1 MQFPVLTIRS
11 ERLLFMSWFKKLFTP
26 PEPSPRI
33 LSDKEKRDAEK
44 SARWAEDHR
53 AISECMPEILS
64 GIHHRIEQELALLAR
79 VGLPLPTQLSPAP
92 GQPLTWDTE
101 YETYEYTVPLNA
113 IKIQNPHFSIPMFH
127 YYVAWRNRNDPPL
140 YYLIPNTGTT
150 QRDELYNAYEHS
162 SMTEFLSRLPGRWFN
177 RDPYSY
183 FYECNK
189 EKVRG
194 WSPAYI
200 LNKQRPEVTA
210 APLQEVAG
218 FSLDDVSRMERVLTL
233 YRSLS
238 NNLAPTL
245 PRVLGSLNRDVKSYD
260 APDYGV
266 SGLLT
271 LNIPQPAFPA
281 KQTTLK
287 VIPASMTKQSVMR
300 ELFHNLPP
308 LECPI
313 SFELVDTGTA
323 VTYQI
328 ACSLADREQ
337 IIRQLRLALPQ
348 CAVIEQG
355 ASNDTPMLH
364 SLTLT
369 LPQYALAATSD
380 TKTDPLTQLFDLLE
394 SNTAGEHVAVQFI
407 CWPFPSAVVN
417 TFINTMNVGYFYKDY
432 HLNRDDSF
440 CNKLKSKLPLWHVTI
455 RVLASTTQTLTKIKT
470 KYFNQFVLPD
480 NPWIDATGPEILE
493 QRSTVPC
500 VLLSTAELAS
510 LAHFPYTEIRSDRLE
525 TASMKAKL
533 PPDLFTAGEV
543 KIGTSEARGQ
553 VRPVAIPDS
562 VRGRHLYIVGKSGS
576 GKSTL
581 LTNIAVQDIQRG
593 EGVCVIDPHGDLVS
607 DLLDYIPER
616 RVKDTIYFN
625 VSDRAH
631 PIGLDMMSAKSEA
644 EIEILTDDLITTFR
658 RLTETWGERMETI
671 LRYAFN
677 TLLRTPGATF
687 LDLQK
692 LLTNEG
698 WRSTVVRKLNFAPLT
713 DFWYSQFPNM
723 PKDAAQPIL
732 SRMTKIV
739 LSPTLNAI
747 FGQSQNTLNFNDVIR
762 NRKIL
767 LINLGGDSR
776 ERDYE
781 QLSVSDEMKKLIGS
795 VVVSQLQLAAMR
807 QASVPEEQRVP
818 CRFFVDEFQNFVSGA
833 FPKILSEARKYKLSL
848 TVAHQYISQLDDATR
863 NAVFGNVGTMIVMPL
878 SQKDAAYLGAELGAY
893 TSEDVANLSP
903 ERHEALCRPTTM
915 AADTFL
921 FTTLPPP
928 QVTESFAD
936 AVINHTRA
944 EYSTRDTDDEAE
956 EMPAPDAEAS
966 PRTKRPMQAEEKV
979 FASSA
984 EKVLHYVSLAGY
996 LTTSQIIELC
1006 YSHLSETSKRPAAS
1020 RDLKKLADA
1029 RKLKSM
1035 NWGDG
1040 KVYYVGS
1047 SCNPTSHNVTLRDI
1061 FIKMVQSGFEVAEVN
1076 FSSTLGALSPDI
1088 LVTFLCED
1096 GSLLP
1101 TYWEYDTGTEGIT
1114 EILKKIARYA
1124 PQSATSRIAFIC
1136 TSQARIQAIL
1146 KATSADFIEC
1156 AVSGEFSGL
1165 TTPAFISR
1173 SLTDKYSFF

>member
-1 MQFPVLTIRS
+1 
-11 ERLLFMSWFKKLFTP
+11 MSWIKRLFTP
-26 PEPSPRI
+26 QETPRI
-33 LSDKEKRDAEK
+33 LSDKEKRDAQK
-44 SARWAEDHR
+44 STRWAEDRR
-53 AISECMPEILS
+53 AVSECMPEILA
-64 GIHHRIEQELALLAR
+64 GIHRRVEQELALLAR
-79 VGLPLPTQLSPAP
+79 VGLPLPTQLSPTP
-92 GQPLTWDTE
+92 NQPLTWDTE
-101 YETYEYTVPLNA
+101 YETLEYPVPLSE
-113 IKIQNPHFSIPMFH
+113 IKIQNPQFSIPTFH
-127 YYVAWRNRNDPPL
+127 YYVAWRKRNDLPL
-140 YYLIPNTGTT
+140 YYLIPNTGPT
-150 QRDELYNAYEHS
+150 QRDELYHAYEHS
-162 SMTEFLSRLPGRWFN
+162 SMTDFLSRFPGRWFN

-189 EKVRG
+189 QKFRG
-194 WSPAYI
+194 WNPEYI
-200 LNKQRPEVTA
+200 LNRQRTEVTA
-210 APLQEVAG
+210 APLQEVVG
-218 FSLDDVSRMERVLTL
+218 FSLDDVSRMERILTL
-233 YRSLS
+233 YRGLS

-245 PRVLGSLNRDVKSYD
+245 PTVLGSLNRDVKSYD
-260 APDYGV
+260 SPDYGV
-266 SGLLT
+266 SELLT
-271 LNIPQPAFPA
+271 LNIPQPTLPV

-287 VIPASMTKQSVMR
+287 VIPPPVTKPSVMR
-300 ELFHNLPP
+300 ELFHNIPP
-308 LECPI
+308 LKHPI

-323 VTYQI
+323 ATYQI
-328 ACSLADREQ
+328 ACSLEDREQ
-337 IIRQLRLALPQ
+337 LIRQLRIALPQ
-348 CAVIEQG
+348 CTVIEQG
-355 ASNDTPMLH
+355 ALDPTPMLH
-364 SLTLT
+364 SITLT
-369 LPQYALAATSD
+369 LPQYAVAASSD

-394 SNTAGEHVAVQFI
+394 SNTAGERVAVQFV
-407 CWPFPSAVVN
+407 CWPFPSAIAN
-417 TFINTMNVGYFYKDY
+417 TFIKTMNVGYFYKEY

-440 CNKLKSKLPLWHVTI
+440 CNKLKSRLPLWHVTI
-455 RVLASTTQTLTKIKT
+455 RVLASATQTLTKIKT
-470 KYFNQFVLPD
+470 RYFDQFALPD
-480 NPWIDATGPEILE
+480 NPWVSATRPEILE
-493 QRSTVPC
+493 QRSTVPY

-510 LAHFPYTEIRSDRLE
+510 LAHFPYTEIRCDRLE
-525 TASMKAKL
+525 TASMKSKL

-553 VRPVAIPDS
+553 VRPVALPDS
-562 VRGRHLYIVGKSGS
+562 VRTRHLYIVGKSGS

-581 LTNIAVQDIQRG
+581 ITNIAVQDIKRG

-607 DLLDYIPER
+607 DLLDHIPER

-625 VSDRAH
+625 VSDRQH

-698 WRSTVVRKLNFAPLT
+698 WRATIVRKLNFEPLT

-723 PKDAAQPIL
+723 PKDATQPIL

-747 FGQSQNTLNFNDVIR
+747 FGRSRNTLNFDDVIR

-776 ERDYE
+776 DRNNE

-807 QASVPEEQRVP
+807 QASIPEAQRVP
-818 CRFFVDEFQNFVSGA
+818 CRLFVDEFQNFVSGA

-878 SQKDAAYLGAELGAY
+878 SQKDAGYLGAELGAY
-893 TSEDVANLSP
+893 TPEDVANLSP

-936 AVINHTRA
+936 AVINHTRT
-944 EYSTRDTDDEAE
+944 EYRTQDADDEAE
-956 EMPAPDAEAS
+956 AAPIPDTDAS
-966 PRTKRPMQAEEKV
+966 PRTKRPMKAEEKT

-984 EKVLHYVSLAGY
+984 ERVLHYVSLAGY
-996 LTTSQIIELC
+996 LTTAQIIELC
-1006 YSHLSETSKRPAAS
+1006 YSHLAETSKRPAAS
-1020 RDLKKLADA
+1020 RDLKKLVEAK
-1029 RKLKSM
+1029 KLKSM
-1035 NWGDG
+1035 NWGEG
-1040 KVYYVGS
+1040 KVFYVGS

-1061 FIKMVQSGFEVAEVN
+1061 LIKIVQSGFEVAEVN
-1076 FSSTLGALSPDI
+1076 FSSTLGALAPD
-1088 LVTFLCED
+1088 LTVTFLCED

-1114 EILKKIARYA
+1114 EILKKIARYV
-1124 PQSATSRIAFIC
+1124 PHSATSRVAFIC
-1136 TSQARIQAIL
+1136 TSHTRVQAIL
-1146 KATSADFIEC
+1146 KATNADFIEC
-1156 AVSGEFSGL
+1156 AVLGEFTGL
-1165 TTPAFISR
+1165 TAPVFISQEG
-1173 SLTDKYSFF
+1173 TDKYSFF

>member
-1 MQFPVLTIRS
+1 
-11 ERLLFMSWFKKLFTP
+11 MSWIKKLFTLQEP
-26 PEPSPRI
+26 PRRI
-33 LSDKEKRDAEK
+33 PSDKEIRDAQK
-44 SARWAEDHR
+44 GARWIEDRR
-53 AISECMPEILS
+53 AVSECMPEILAD
-64 GIHHRIEQELALLAR
+64 IHRRIEQELALLAS
-79 VGLPLPTQLSPAP
+79 VGLPLPTQLSPTP
-92 GQPLTWDTE
+92 SQPLTWDTE
-101 YETYEYTVPLNA
+101 YETLEYTVPLSGV
-113 IKIQNPHFSIPMFH
+113 KIQNPQFSIPTFH
-127 YYVAWRNRNDPPL
+127 YYVAWRKRNDQPL
-140 YYLIPNTGTT
+140 YYLIPNTGPT
-150 QRDELYNAYEHS
+150 QRDELYHAYEHS
-162 SMTEFLSRLPGRWFN
+162 SMTEFLSRIPGRWFN

-189 EKVRG
+189 NKFRG
-194 WSPAYI
+194 WNTEYI
-200 LNKQRPEVTA
+200 LNKQRTEVTA
-210 APLQEVAG
+210 APLQEVTG

-233 YRSLS
+233 YRGLS
-238 NNLAPTL
+238 NNLAPPL

-260 APDYGV
+260 SPDYGV
-266 SGLLT
+266 SELLD
-271 LNIPQPAFPA
+271 LNIPQPTFPT

-287 VIPASMTKQSVMR
+287 VIPPPMTKQGVMR

-308 LECPI
+308 LEYPL

-328 ACSLADREQ
+328 ACSQQDREQ

-348 CAVIEQG
+348 CTVIEQG

-364 SLTLT
+364 SFTLT
-369 LPQYALAATSD
+369 LPQYGLAATSD
-380 TKTDPLTQLFDLLE
+380 TRTDPLTQLFDLLE
-394 SNTAGEHVAVQFI
+394 SNTTGERVAVQFV
-407 CWPFPSAVVN
+407 CWPFPSAIVN
-417 TFINTMNVGYFYKDY
+417 TFINTMNVGYFYKEY
-432 HLNRDDSF
+432 HLNRGDSF

-455 RVLASTTQTLTKIKT
+455 RGFASTTQTLTKIKT
-470 KYFNQFVLPD
+470 KYFDQFALPD
-480 NPWIDATGPEILE
+480 NPWVSTAGPEILE
-493 QRSTVPC
+493 QRGTSPY

-510 LAHFPYTEIRSDRLE
+510 LAHFPYTEIRCDRFE
-525 TASMKAKL
+525 TASMKSKL
-533 PPDLFTAGEV
+533 PPALFTVGEV
-543 KIGTSEARGQ
+543 RIGKSEARGQ
-553 VRPVAIPDS
+553 TKPVVLPDS
-562 VRGRHLYIVGKSGS
+562 VRARHLYIVGKSGS

-607 DLLDYIPER
+607 DLLDYIPKH

-625 VSDRAH
+625 VSDREH

-698 WRSTVVRKLNFAPLT
+698 WRSTVVRRLNFAPLT

-723 PKDAAQPIL
+723 PKDATQPIL

-776 ERDYE
+776 DRNYE

-807 QASVPEEQRVP
+807 QASIPEEQRVP

-863 NAVFGNVGTMIVMPL
+863 NSVFGNVGTMIVMPL
-878 SQKDAAYLGAELGAY
+878 GQKDAAYLGAELGAY
-893 TSEDVANLSP
+893 TPEDVANLSP

-944 EYSTRDTDDEAE
+944 GYSAQGAEDETEDVPTSSAE
-956 EMPAPDAEAS
+956 DS
-966 PRTKRPMQAEEKV
+966 PRTKRPMQREEKA
-979 FASSA
+979 FASTA

-996 LTTSQIIELC
+996 LTTSQVIDLC
-1006 YSHLSETSKRPAAS
+1006 YGHLSESSKRPAAS
-1020 RDLKKLADA
+1020 RDLKKLVDA
-1029 RKLKSM
+1029 KKLKSM
-1035 NWGDG
+1035 NWGEG

-1047 SCNPTSHNVTLRDI
+1047 SCSPMSHNITLRDI
-1061 FIKMVQSGFEVAEVN
+1061 LIRILQSGFEVAEVN
-1076 FSSTLGALSPDI
+1076 FSASLGALSPD
-1088 LVTFLCED
+1088 LQVTFLCED

-1124 PQSATSRIAFIC
+1124 PHSATSRIVFVC
-1136 TSQARIQAIL
+1136 TSHTRVQAIL
-1146 KATSADFIEC
+1146 KAIDADFIEC
-1156 AVSGEFSGL
+1156 AVSEEFIGL
-1165 TTPAFISR
+1165 NVPAFISR
-1173 SLTDKYSFF
+1173 ARTDKYSYF